1 LGSWNFLLANTS
13 EKHTGERRPNA
24 KEGLLRP
31 QTFTDAA
38 RPIDRGRSGA
48 KDISPSTSEYIYN
61 NKSSQPPNATEQNHN
76 TIFDRVS
83 HVPSFESN

>member
-1 LGSWNFLLANTS
+1 MGSWDFLLINTC
-13 EKHTGERRPNA
+13 ERRPNA

-38 RPIDRGRSGA
+38 LPIDRGRSGA

-61 NKSSQPPNATEQNHN
+61 TKPSQPPNATVYHN
-76 TIFDRVS
+76 AKLDRVS
-83 HVPSFESN
+83 RSHSFESN